1 MAKEFLQKHFI
12 NEAKAAINHWS
23 GAGGSGGSGESSSG
37 STIEVDILPKTKIAG
52 FVEEPMLPGCMVAA
66 MTAPFTL
73 EVGSTY
79 LVEWDGEVYKCTAID
94 ASAFVSGMIAF
105 GNGSAINFPGNN
117 EPFAIVSIEN
127 MVSVVSYNSNLT
139 EHDVRICKL
148 SEVEG
153 SVALQ
158 HQIISENGTYSP
170 DDGYHGFTGVTVDVP
185 AEEPILQDKTVTEN
199 GTYTADDGYD
209 GLGQVVVDVAG
220 SGSENDSVLFDDDW
234 WIDDVVFWDIDGTM
248 VHKVTVADAANLDS
262 LPTPPEHDKLTFVGW
277 NYTLE
282 QIRTLKR
289 PLDVGA
295 MYTTTDGKTY
305 LKLSIT
311 NASYLT
317 VPIEFIQTVASGVTV
332 DWGDGITSTSST
344 TVNSYT
350 TLSHK
355 YSSVGTYWVTITVAE
370 GCNMTAGR
378 GGSSYAFVG
387 GSSSNYKPYL
397 IDAYF
402 GERIV
407 LNSGC
412 MNENYYLESVVF
424 PAGITVIPDYC
435 MLRSRTSAK
444 NNGCTVIPNT
454 VTTIGMQALQN
465 ALGSYYYYNVQ
476 VVSIPESVISI
487 GSSAL
492 NYVLRPRRLIV
503 PTSVTE
509 LGAYFGGDSYSLK
522 KVFLPDGLKSIG
534 TYFLQNNSTLREVT
548 ISTETTIDSYAF
560 SGTSGLSKVIIK
572 NGDSTTPIDLLAE
585 EVVVQPNVHKT
596 LSLFSNVA
604 RWRKVVITG
613 NPTTYFIVP
622 ATCAEVIFTGE
633 PAVSAV
639 KNSKSYRL
647 VYVPDAMV
655 DACAAAMG
663 GDYKQSV
670 RPLSEYR
677 GSLPKA

>member
-1 MAKEFLQKHFI
+1 MA
-12 NEAKAAINHWS
+12 NELRTLFQDIADAIKDKT
-23 GAGGSGGSGESSSG
+23 G
-37 STIEVDILPKTKIAG
+37 STDTMKPAEFPSKIA
-52 FVEEPMLPGCMVAA
+52 E
-66 MTAPFTL
+66 
-73 EVGSTY
+73 
-79 LVEWDGEVYKCTAID
+79 
-94 ASAFVSGMIAF
+94 
-105 GNGSAINFPGNN
+105 
-117 EPFAIVSIEN
+117 IE
-127 MVSVVSYNSNLT
+127 SRNS
-139 EHDVRICKL
+139 K
-148 SEVEG
+148 
-153 SVALQ
+153 A
-158 HQIISENGTYSP
+158 
-170 DDGYHGFTGVTVDVP
+170 
-185 AEEPILQDKTVTEN
+185 
-199 GTYTADDGYD
+199 
-209 GLGQVVVDVAG
+209 
-220 SGSENDSVLFDDDW
+220 VLDDDW

-332 DWGDGITSTSST
+332 DWGDGSTSTSGT

-378 GGSSYAFVG
+378 GASSCAFVG
-387 GSSSNYKPYL
+387 GNSSYYRQYL

-402 GERIV
+402 GERIA
-407 LNSGC
+407 LNSYC
-412 MNENYYLESVVF
+412 MYSNSYLESVVF
-424 PAGITVIPDYC
+424 PVGITEIPTYC
-435 MLRSRTSAK
+435 IHQSRGSVK
-444 NNGCTVIPNT
+444 NDACIVIPNT
-454 VTTIGMQALQN
+454 VTTIETYAMYSS
-465 ALGSYYYYNVQ
+465 LGNYFYYNVHA
-476 VVSIPESVISI
+476 VSIPESVISI
-487 GSSAL
+487 GNGAL
-492 NYVLRPRRLIV
+492 SYCSRLRRLIV

-509 LGAYFGGDSYSLK
+509 LGDYFGSNNCSLK
-522 KVFLPDGLKSIG
+522 KVFLQNGLKSIG
-534 TYFLQNNSTLREVT
+534 TYFLQNNNTLREIT

-585 EVVVQPNVHKT
+585 EVVVQPNMHKT
-596 LSLFSNVA
+596 LPFFYNVA

-613 NPTTYFIVP
+613 NPTTYFTVP

-639 KNSKSYRL
+639 KNSRSYTL

-655 DACAAAMG
+655 DACAAALG
-663 GDYKQSV
+663 SDYKQSV

-677 GSLPKA
+677 GSLPQV